1 MSGAE
6 EEAECRICGD
16 LVPTSEL
23 VEPCGCRGGMRW
35 AHSTCVQT
43 WISTDKGPGRR
54 NDSCEVC
61 GEAWVG
67 EYDVPEPSVQ
77 SPEEYAHRMH
87 VLLSSAYVRVM
98 MDVPRAHDEHLLEA
112 SRTASSGAVAGVVTA
127 RRGQETERV
136 RPMEGAR
143 GEGDV
148 PGRPAERRVRRGQAL
163 PGVARRKEDRE
174 SKCDVRMRMFRTGDG
189 GRRRRGWDETRPAR
203 RGRRDARNPAR
214 PTPIG
219 YRCD

>member
-98 MDVPRAHDEHLLEA
+98 MDVPRAHDEHLLRHLGPHLPGPWLEWLRRDA
-112 SRTASSGAVAGVVTA
+112 GRRRSAFVRWKERAVRAMSLGGRQNVGSVAVRRYQASSPDGRNARTRAKGCGCFGWATGNGA
-127 RRGQETERV
+127 
-136 RPMEGAR
+136 GAR
-143 GEGDV
+143 GT
-148 PGRPAERRVRRGQAL
+148 RRG
-163 PGVARRKEDRE
+163 G
-174 SKCDVRMRMFRTGDG
+174 
-189 GRRRRGWDETRPAR
+189 
-203 RGRRDARNPAR
+203 RDADDA
-214 PTPIG
+214 TPG
-219 YRCD
+219 TPRDRRQ

>member
-1 MSGAE
+1 MQDMRRPRPNVRARRAVRVPRGYALGPLDLRSDVDFHRQGTGAE
-6 EEAECRICGD
+6 ERQ
-16 LVPTSEL
+16 L
-23 VEPCGCRGGMRW
+23 RGVRRGVGGRVRRSR
-35 AHSTCVQT
+35 AFRS
-43 WISTDKGPGRR
+43 IPGGIRASHAR
-54 NDSCEVC
+54 PAV
-61 GEAWVG
+61 VRLR
-67 EYDVPEPSVQ
+67 Q
-77 SPEEYAHRMH
+77 SHDGRP
-87 VLLSSAYVRVM
+87 
-98 MDVPRAHDEHLLEA
+98 PRARRA
-112 SRTASSGAVAGVVTA
+112 PAQTSRTASSGAVAGVVTA

-136 RPMEGAR
+136 RPMERAR

-163 PGVARRKEDRE
+163 PGVARRKEDRK

>member
-35 AHSTCVQT
+35 PTRLVFRRG
-43 WISTDKGPGRR
+43 STDKGPGRR

-98 MDVPRAHDEHLLEA
+98 MDVPARTTSTCSDISDRIFRGRGWSGYGATRAGD
-112 SRTASSGAVAGVVTA
+112 
-127 RRGQETERV
+127 
-136 RPMEGAR
+136 GAR
-143 GEGDV
+143 SSDGKS
-148 PGRPAERRVRRGQAL
+148 
-163 PGVARRKEDRE
+163 AR
-174 SKCDVRMRMFRTGDG
+174 
-189 GRRRRGWDETRPAR
+189 
-203 RGRRDARNPAR
+203 
-214 PTPIG
+214 
-219 YRCD
+219 

>member
-98 MDVPRAHDEHLLEA
+98 MDVPRAHDEHLLRHLGPHLPGPWLEWLRRDA
-112 SRTASSGAVAGVVTA
+112 GRRRSVFVRWKERAVRAMSLGGRQNVGSVAGRRYQASSPDGRNARARATGCGCFGWAATGNGA
-127 RRGQETERV
+127 
-136 RPMEGAR
+136 GAR
-143 GEGDV
+143 GT
-148 PGRPAERRVRRGQAL
+148 RRG
-163 PGVARRKEDRE
+163 G
-174 SKCDVRMRMFRTGDG
+174 
-189 GRRRRGWDETRPAR
+189 
-203 RGRRDARNPAR
+203 RDADGA
-214 PTPIG
+214 TPG
-219 YRCD
+219 TPRDRRQ

>member
-35 AHSTCVQT
+35 AHSTCIQT

-54 NDSCEVC
+54 NDRCEVC

-77 SPEEYAHRMH
+77 PPEEYAHRMH

-98 MDVPRAHDEHLLEA
+98 MDVPRAHDEHLLRHLGPHLPGPWLEWLRRDA
-112 SRTASSGAVAGVVTA
+112 GRRRSAFVRWKERAVRAMSLG
-127 RRGQETERV
+127 
-136 RPMEGAR
+136 
-143 GEGDV
+143 
-148 PGRPAERRVRRGQAL
+148 GRQNVGSVAVRRGQAAS
-163 PGVARRKEDRE
+163 PEGWNARARATMG
-174 SKCDVRMRMFRTGDG
+174 CGCFGWATGNGAGARGTRRG
-189 GRRRRGWDETRPAR
+189 GRDADDATPGTPRDRRQ
-203 RGRRDARNPAR
+203 
-214 PTPIG
+214 
-219 YRCD
+219 

>member
-98 MDVPRAHDEHLLEA
+98 MDVPPRARRAPAQA

-163 PGVARRKEDRE
+163 PGASPDGRNRE
-174 SKCDVRMRMFRTGDG
+174 STRDGLRMFRMGDG
-189 GRRRRGWDETRPAR
+189 ERRRRGGTR
-203 RGRRDARNPAR
+203 RGGRDADDA
-214 PTPIG
+214 TPG
-219 YRCD
+219 TPRDRRQ

>member
-98 MDVPRAHDEHLLEA
+98 MDVPRAHDEHLLRT

-136 RPMEGAR
+136 RPMERAR

-163 PGVARRKEDRE
+163 PGVVARRKERE
-174 SKCDVRMRMFRTGDG
+174 STRDGLRMFRMGDG
-189 GRRRRGWDETRPAR
+189 ERRRRAGGRDAGDETRRTR
-203 RGRRDARNPAR
+203 RPEPRATDANRV
-214 PTPIG
+214 
-219 YRCD
+219 

>member
-54 NDSCEVC
+54 NDRCEVC

-77 SPEEYAHRMH
+77 PPEEYAHRMH

-98 MDVPRAHDEHLLEA
+98 MDVPRAHDEHLLRHLGPHLPGPWLEWLRRDAGRRRSAFVRWKERAVRAMSLGGRQNVGSVAVRRYQA
-112 SRTASSGAVAGVVTA
+112 SPEVRNARARATMGCGCFGRATGNGA
-127 RRGQETERV
+127 
-136 RPMEGAR
+136 GAR
-143 GEGDV
+143 GT
-148 PGRPAERRVRRGQAL
+148 RRG
-163 PGVARRKEDRE
+163 G
-174 SKCDVRMRMFRTGDG
+174 
-189 GRRRRGWDETRPAR
+189 
-203 RGRRDARNPAR
+203 RDADDA
-214 PTPIG
+214 TPG
-219 YRCD
+219 TPRDRRQ

>member
-35 AHSTCVQT
+35 AHSQCVQT

-98 MDVPRAHDEHLLEA
+98 MDVPRAHDEHLLRHLGPHLPGPWLEWLRRDAGRRRSAFVRWKERAVRAMSLGGRQNVGSVAVRRYRA
-112 SRTASSGAVAGVVTA
+112 SPDGRRTARANAMYGCGCF
-127 RRGQETERV
+127 
-136 RPMEGAR
+136 
-143 GEGDV
+143 
-148 PGRPAERRVRRGQAL
+148 GRA
-163 PGVARRKEDRE
+163 
-174 SKCDVRMRMFRTGDG
+174 TGDG
-189 GRRRRGWDETRPAR
+189 AGADGTR
-203 RGRRDARNPAR
+203 RGRRDADDA
-214 PTPIG
+214 TPG
-219 YRCD
+219 TPRDRRQ